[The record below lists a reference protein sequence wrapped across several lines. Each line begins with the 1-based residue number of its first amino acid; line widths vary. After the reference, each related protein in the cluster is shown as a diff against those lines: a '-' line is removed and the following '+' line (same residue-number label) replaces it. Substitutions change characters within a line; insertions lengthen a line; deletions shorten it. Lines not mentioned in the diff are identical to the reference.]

1 MLGDKA
7 TQARLGAYL
16 MSAFLSAC
24 ALSPLG
30 NAPTY
35 DRAAVEAPEPAPD
48 ARTAAP
54 TVAART
60 APEIESTTSVA
71 PDLWRLIGKEL
82 ETRRAIAHSIDLPLG
97 HFHNSTKF
105 VNQAAANAGPFL
117 FHIHEALSRH
127 KLPVE
132 ILLVP
137 IIESAYNPAATSP
150 GGAAGLWQFIPATGK
165 RFGLHQSRWYD
176 GRRDVVASTAAAI
189 RYFELLRDRFD
200 GDWALVFAAYNAG
213 ERTVENAIARNR
225 RLGRPTDFWSLNLP
239 RGTRAFVPKI
249 LALAEIVA
257 HPATYGVTLAR
268 IPATPHFT
276 SVDVGSGLDL
286 NRVIAWSGM
295 VGAEFARL
303 NAAFHK
309 RFTVDGAPTTVL
321 VPYGRRAAV
330 ESKLAG
336 LPTSARQRIAP
347 ETLARSGAQTP
358 VHVVTAGDNL
368 WVLARRYGTSVK
380 ALAAANGIAH
390 NATLRLGQRLHVPG
404 SSAASTVAATA
415 STAASTPTHYE
426 VRHGDSLW
434 IIARRFKIP
443 LTDLKRWNEL
453 PEGRSLQP
461 GQRLV
466 VAQDG

>member
-1 MLGDKA
+1 MLGDR
-7 TQARLGAYL
+7 TTRARLGAYL

-24 ALSPLG
+24 ALSPHG
-30 NAPTY
+30 TAPTHEPVVVERPQPVPRVRPTPPPALA
-35 DRAAVEAPEPAPD
+35 RAAPEL
-48 ARTAAP
+48 
-54 TVAART
+54 
-60 APEIESTTSVA
+60 ESTRNAA
-71 PDLWRLIGKEL
+71 PDLWQLIGEEL
-82 ETRRAIAHSIDLPLG
+82 DTQRAIPRSIDKPLA
-97 HFHNSTKF
+97 HFRNSTRF

-117 FHIHEALSRH
+117 FHIHEALSRR
-127 KLPVE
+127 KLPAE

-137 IIESAYNPAATSP
+137 IVESAYNPAATSP
-150 GGAAGLWQFIPATGK
+150 GGAAGIWQFIPATGK

-189 RYFELLRDRFD
+189 RYFEILRDRFD

-225 RLGRPTDFWSLNLP
+225 RLGRPTDFWSLDLP

-257 HPATYGVTLAR
+257 DPAAYGVKLAR

-295 VGAEFARL
+295 VGAEFAQL

-309 RFTVDGAPTTVL
+309 RFTVAGAPTTVL
-321 VPYGRRAAV
+321 VPYGRSAAV
-330 ESKLAG
+330 EDKLAA
-336 LPTSARQRIAP
+336 LPASARQDTPP
-347 ETLARSGAQTP
+347 EVLARSDAP
-358 VHVVTAGDNL
+358 ASIHVVAAGDSL
-368 WVLARRYGTSVK
+368 WGLARRYGTSVNK
-380 ALAAANGIAH
+380 LAAANGIAH
-390 NATLRLGQRLHVPG
+390 NATLRLGQRLRMPG
-404 SSAASTVAATA
+404 SRGTATTVALSAA
-415 STAASTPTHYE
+415 PTHYE

-434 IIARRFKIP
+434 IIARRFNIS
-443 LTDLKRWNEL
+443 LADLKRWNGL